1 MEKFVRFSGRV
12 IVAHVVTYIGVGVL
26 AYVFLTHQF
35 FEPEGLA
42 AQVMRTPADP
52 HLWSHVTRWMLPA
65 QVLRGLL
72 IALVLFPFVP
82 TLLAWGYWKRAAALA
97 GLYVVLGQWASTV
110 AGSGTI
116 EVSSRRC
123 SVVSPA
129 LDSSESFCA
138 CKRVRKNSSCLS
150 FMYSDSGM
158 ASSSASVSS

>member
-12 IVAHVVTYIGVGVL
+12 IVAHVVTYIGFGVL
-26 AYVFLTHQF
+26 AYVLLTHQF

-65 QVLRGLL
+65 QALRGLL

-82 TLLAWGYWKRAAALA
+82 TLLAWGYWKRAAVLA

-116 EVSSRRC
+116 EGWLILRPEFTEPRIVEAEQGFVPCDAEFRYDRTGVFCGNGVRRIR
-123 SVVSPA
+123 
-129 LDSSESFCA
+129 SF
-138 CKRVRKNSSCLS
+138 ST
-150 FMYSDSGM
+150 
-158 ASSSASVSS
+158 